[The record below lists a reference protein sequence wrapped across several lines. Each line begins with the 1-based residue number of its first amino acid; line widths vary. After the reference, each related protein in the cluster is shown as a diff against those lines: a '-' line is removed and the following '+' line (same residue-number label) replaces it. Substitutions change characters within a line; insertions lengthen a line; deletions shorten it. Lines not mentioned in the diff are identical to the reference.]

1 VVIMVKW
8 LNEKGLED
16 DVVISSRIRI
26 ARNIEDV
33 RFPQAARKEESE
45 KVTKDILEAVKNS
58 NKNDNYKFF
67 EIGRLSSLD
76 KNVFIEKH
84 LISPNLI
91 QKPDMSSFLLRD
103 DEKVTIMINEEDH
116 LRLQI
121 LLPGLNL
128 EEGWKLC
135 SSIDDGLE
143 EYLDY
148 AFDEKFGYLTS
159 CPTNTGTGLRAS
171 VMLHLPSLV
180 LTGYANNIFQAVSQI
195 GLTVRG
201 LYGEGTKALGNIFQ
215 ISNQTTLG
223 ETEEEIIQ
231 KLKNV
236 VIQIINKEREIR
248 ENLLETRSVEI
259 EDKVLRSLGILK
271 YSRIISSEE
280 SMKLFSDVK
289 MGINMG
295 IIKNIESKDIINLMM
310 LTQPASLQEY
320 FKEDL
325 NVKKRDIKRSEL
337 IREKI

>member
-1 VVIMVKW
+1 MVKW
-8 LNEKGLED
+8 LNDEGLED

-26 ARNIEDV
+26 ARNIEGI
-33 RFPQAARKEESE
+33 RFPQSTNNEEAE
-45 KVTKDILEAVKNS
+45 KITKNILEAVKNS
-58 NKNDNYKFF
+58 NKNANYKFF

-76 KNVFIEKH
+76 KNVLIEKH

-103 DEKVTIMINEEDH
+103 DEKLTIMINEEDH

-135 SSIDDGLE
+135 SSIDDELE

-148 AFDEKFGYLTS
+148 AFDERFGYLTS

-248 ENLLETRSVEI
+248 ENLLGTRSLEI
-259 EDKVLRSLGILK
+259 ENKVLRSLGILK

-289 MGINMG
+289 MGIDMG

-310 LTQPASLQEY
+310 LTQPAILQEY

-325 NVKKRDIKRSEL
+325 SVEERDIKRSEL

>member
-1 VVIMVKW
+1 MVKW

>member
-1 VVIMVKW
+1 MVKW

-26 ARNIEDV
+26 ARNIEEIK
-33 RFPQAARKEESE
+33 FPQSMNKGEVENI
-45 KVTKDILEAVKNS
+45 TKDILDAIRESHKNE
-58 NKNDNYKFF
+58 NYKFYK
-67 EIGRLSSLD
+67 IGRLSSLE
-76 KNVFIEKH
+76 KNMFIEKH
-84 LISPNLI
+84 LISPNLVQRPGI
-91 QKPDMSSFLLRD
+91 SSFLLRD

-116 LRLQI
+116 LRIQTLF
-121 LLPGLNL
+121 PGLNL
-128 EEGWKLC
+128 EEGWKL
-135 SSIDDGLE
+135 SNAIDDGLE
-143 EYLDY
+143 EYLNF
-148 AFDEKFGYLTS
+148 AFDERFGYLTS

-180 LTGYANNIFQAVSQI
+180 LTGYANNIFQAVGQI

-215 ISNQTTLG
+215 LSNQTTLG

-236 VIQIINKEREIR
+236 AIQIINKEREIR
-248 ENLLETRSVEI
+248 HNLLNTRKVEI

-280 SMKLFSDVK
+280 SMNLFSNVK
-289 MGINMG
+289 MGIDMG
-295 IIKNIESKDIINLMM
+295 IITDVDAKDIINLMM
-310 LTQPASLQEY
+310 LTQPASLQAY

-325 NVKKRDIKRSEL
+325 KTHERDMKRAEL

>member
-1 VVIMVKW
+1 
-8 LNEKGLED
+8 NEKGLED
-16 DVVISSRIRI
+16 DVVISSRVRI

-248 ENLLETRSVEI
+248 ENLL
-259 EDKVLRSLGILK
+259 
-271 YSRIISSEE
+271 
-280 SMKLFSDVK
+280 
-289 MGINMG
+289 
-295 IIKNIESKDIINLMM
+295 
-310 LTQPASLQEY
+310 
-320 FKEDL
+320 
-325 NVKKRDIKRSEL
+325 
-337 IREKI
+337 

>member
-1 VVIMVKW
+1 MVKW

-16 DVVISSRIRI
+16 DVVISSRVRI

-289 MGINMG
+289 MGIDMG

>member
-1 VVIMVKW
+1 MVKW
-8 LNEKGLED
+8 LNDEGLED

-26 ARNIEDV
+26 ARNIEGI
-33 RFPQAARKEESE
+33 RFPQSTNNEEAE
-45 KVTKDILEAVKNS
+45 KITKNILEAVKNS
-58 NKNDNYKFF
+58 NKNANYKFF

-76 KNVFIEKH
+76 KNVLIEKH

-135 SSIDDGLE
+135 SSIDDELE

-148 AFDEKFGYLTS
+148 AFDERFGYLTS

-248 ENLLETRSVEI
+248 ENLLGTRSLEI
-259 EDKVLRSLGILK
+259 ENKVLRSLGILK

-289 MGINMG
+289 MGIDMG

-310 LTQPASLQEY
+310 LTQPAILQEY

-325 NVKKRDIKRSEL
+325 SVEERDIKRSEL

>member
-1 VVIMVKW
+1 MVKW

-33 RFPQAARKEESE
+33 KFPQAARKEESE

-289 MGINMG
+289 MGIDMG

>member
-1 VVIMVKW
+1 MVKW

-16 DVVISSRIRI
+16 DVVISSRVRI

-289 MGINMG
+289 MGIDMG

-325 NVKKRDIKRSEL
+325 DVEKRDIKRAEL
-337 IREKI
+337 IREKIKN

>member
-1 VVIMVKW
+1 MVKW

-289 MGINMG
+289 MGIDMG

-310 LTQPASLQEY
+310 LTQPATLQEY